1 MGISSILS
9 DIKNDRNSNNKN
21 LKDNSPPL
29 PKIDSKEFQ
38 KVLDTRRSVRVYTDE
53 EIPEKIVKQQIKN
66 WKINEIKN
74 LIFDI
79 HDMELKSKKNLNNS
93 IYLTTDFILE
103 KVS

>member
-38 KVLDTRRSVRVYTDE
+38 KVLDTTLLFFYNPTVQS
-53 EIPEKIVKQQIKN
+53 
-66 WKINEIKN
+66 
-74 LIFDI
+74 LF
-79 HDMELKSKKNLNNS
+79 S
-93 IYLTTDFILE
+93 I
-103 KVS
+103 